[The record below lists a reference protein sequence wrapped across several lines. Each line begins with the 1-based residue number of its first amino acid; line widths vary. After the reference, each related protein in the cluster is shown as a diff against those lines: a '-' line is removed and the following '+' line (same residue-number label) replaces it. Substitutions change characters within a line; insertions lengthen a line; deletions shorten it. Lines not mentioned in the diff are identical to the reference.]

1 MKNLYF
7 LHLSICL
14 SFIIYRDRH
23 QLFNTIGSRS
33 LHKHDQFDFSVNNGQ
48 IKWFHR
54 DHLGKTVF
62 DLETYAVVRP
72 RQWVHLIAT
81 YDSQE
86 SKAQVYL
93 DGHLVKEVDGTGYLS
108 QDWGHF
114 AGIGKHYY
122 ENRFFSG
129 AIDELT
135 MFNYALP
142 SDEIDYVHTVSY
154 THLTLPTKA

>member
-1 MKNLYF
+1 MVK
-7 LHLSICL
+7 
-14 SFIIYRDRH
+14 
-23 QLFNTIGSRS
+23 
-33 LHKHDQFDFSVNNGQ
+33 
-48 IKWFHR
+48 
-54 DHLGKTVF
+54 
-62 DLETYAVVRP
+62 P

-93 DGHLVKEVDGTGYLS
+93 DGNLVKEVDGTGYLS

-122 ENRFFSG
+122 EKRYFSG
-129 AIDELT
+129 AIDELM

-142 SDEIDYVHTVSY
+142 RDEIEYVFKKQCAV
-154 THLTLPTKA
+154 K

>member
-1 MKNLYF
+1 M
-7 LHLSICL
+7 
-14 SFIIYRDRH
+14 
-23 QLFNTIGSRS
+23 
-33 LHKHDQFDFSVNNGQ
+33 
-48 IKWFHR
+48 
-54 DHLGKTVF
+54 
-62 DLETYAVVRP
+62 RP

-122 ENRFFSG
+122 ENRYFSG
-129 AIDELT
+129 AVDELT

-142 SDEIDYVHTVSY
+142 SDEIEYVHRGQCNNDPSIKWQSIFHFHFGNCTISRW
-154 THLTLPTKA
+154 LSERNTKSTFIFDKLKVKYSNVYRTFVYCTDEFLESKSFVENFFKTCF

>member
-1 MKNLYF
+1 M
-7 LHLSICL
+7 
-14 SFIIYRDRH
+14 
-23 QLFNTIGSRS
+23 
-33 LHKHDQFDFSVNNGQ
+33 
-48 IKWFHR
+48 
-54 DHLGKTVF
+54 
-62 DLETYAVVRP
+62 RP

-93 DGHLVKEVDGTGYLS
+93 DGHLVKEADGTGYLS

-142 SDEIDYVHTVSY
+142 SDEIDYVHKRQCDIDDASI
-154 THLTLPTKA
+154 K